1 MSDEPRDDTLE
12 NDVQENP
19 DDGFDD
25 AISLPD
31 IPMPEV
37 VEDKTIQD
45 TFAGA
50 VKFCVIGSGQGGS
63 RIAETFWDIGYKR
76 VCVVNSTT
84 KDLTPIKMP
93 EDRKL
98 VVGNSED
105 KGAGKDLELGKKY
118 TKQSYE
124 DVLDL
129 MRRSFDTEFDRIMI
143 TVGAGGGTGAG
154 SAEVLVDVAHE
165 WAQSCGAEKPDGQTK
180 VGMIL
185 ALPQRSEGVRPSRNA
200 YVVLE
205 KMLKLQMEGKISP
218 LVVIDNQRIDD
229 VFPNVTVDKFWNV
242 ANQSICSLFHLFNL
256 LAAKDSSYTSFDR
269 ADYDD
274 ILSSGVV
281 SFGATPMK
289 EPKTHTDISAAIR
302 QNLSNN
308 ILSSGFELKDA
319 TKAGCVFVAS
329 KGLLST
335 IPQAWFNHGFEMLTR
350 MIGEDSV
357 VHRGI
362 YRGAMESL
370 AAYTIIGGLPV
381 PHERLKALALDGKHG
396 MGTVDSGDGLVSGH

>member
-1 MSDEPRDDTLE
+1 
-12 NDVQENP
+12 
-19 DDGFDD
+19 
-25 AISLPD
+25 
-31 IPMPEV
+31 
-37 VEDKTIQD
+37 
-45 TFAGA
+45 
-50 VKFCVIGSGQGGS
+50 
-63 RIAETFWDIGYKR
+63 
-76 VCVVNSTT
+76 
-84 KDLTPIKMP
+84 
-93 EDRKL
+93 
-98 VVGNSED
+98 VGDSED
-105 KGAGKDLELGKKY
+105 KGAGKDLDLGKKY
-118 TKQSYE
+118 AKQSYE

-129 MRRSFDTEFDRIMI
+129 MRRSFDTDFDRIMI

-165 WAQSCGAEKPDGQTK
+165 WAQSCGAEKPDGPTK
-180 VGMIL
+180 VGMVL

-200 YVVLE
+200 YAVLE
-205 KMLKLQMEGKISP
+205 KMLKLQLAGKISP

-229 VFPNVTVDKFWNV
+229 VFPNVTVDKFWTI

-274 ILSSGVV
+274 ILASGVV
-281 SFGATPMK
+281 SFGATPMQ

-308 ILSSGFELKDA
+308 ILSSGFELKEA
-319 TKAGCVFVAS
+319 SKAGCVFVAS
-329 KGLLST
+329 RSLLGT

-350 MIGEDSV
+350 MICDDSV

-362 YRGAMESL
+362 YRGQKESL

-381 PHERLKALALDGKHG
+381 PHERMKALALDGKRG
-396 MGTVDSGDGLVSGH
+396 VGVVDTGDGLVSGH